1 MYILLSFSQPLLYL
15 LSLNPILL
23 KLFCN
28 LGVQSLL
35 TLIPS
40 AFYDWIDICSIFSV
54 TVSLCC
60 VHYCL
65 YFHKWNPYSESPFF
79 LSVCIHWTSKNMV
92 LTGFVLDLLSSINWE
107 SYSQVV
113 RESIKY
119 NCGKHLHGW
128 YKTSWRFWSEFKRGS
143 VSNYLFLLK
152 FTLSACAFAIG
163 HSW

>member
-1 MYILLSFSQPLLYL
+1 MYILLSFSQPV

-40 AFYDWIDICSIFSV
+40 AFYDWIYICSIFSV